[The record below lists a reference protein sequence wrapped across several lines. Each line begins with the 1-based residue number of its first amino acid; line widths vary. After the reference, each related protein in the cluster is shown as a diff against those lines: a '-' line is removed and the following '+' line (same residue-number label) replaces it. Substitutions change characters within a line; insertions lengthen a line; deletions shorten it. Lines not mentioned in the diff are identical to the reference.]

1 MDSARNIYIA
11 DYNNHRI
18 RKVDSS
24 GKITTIAGNGTYGY
38 SGDGGL
44 ATLAQLNHPWGV
56 TVDSVGT
63 SILLIDLITASEKQ
77 NNPWIFS
84 QTFKCLLKFK
94 SEITVTGLPSAP
106 FFWRLLKLSKNKFI

>member
-1 MDSARNIYIA
+1 LGFTIVHHASICTIAGIGTYGYNRDDVPATSAQLNWPYGVAVDSARNIYIA

-38 SGDGGL
+38 SGDGGQ

-56 TVDSVGT
+56 TVDSVGNIYIVDR
-63 SILLIDLITASEKQ
+63 SNHCIRKAK
-77 NNPWIFS
+77 
-84 QTFKCLLKFK
+84 
-94 SEITVTGLPSAP
+94 
-106 FFWRLLKLSKNKFI
+106 